1 MKILMLSWEYPPR
14 IIGGISRVVYDL
26 AQNLGENGNDVH
38 VLTCWEPYTEDYE
51 IDKNVTVHRVHVYN
65 NPSSTFVE
73 WVMQLNF
80 AMIEYAIKLVQNNG
94 FDIVHAH
101 DWLVAYAA
109 RVLKHTFEIP
119 IITTIHATE
128 YGRNNGIHTDMSRTI
143 NNIEKWL
150 MNESDALIVNSNYM
164 RDELISVFNINEDK
178 ISVISNGVDLDKF
191 NNIYTDTGFREN
203 YALANEKIVFY
214 VGRLVNEKGV
224 HVLLNA
230 IPKIL
235 ECFNDVK
242 FVIAGKGPCLNNLIE
257 LSQKLNINEKVYFTG
272 FVSEEVL
279 LKLYKCSDI
288 AVFPSTY
295 EPFGIVALEGMVAG
309 IPVVVSDTGGL
320 NEIVNHKEDGMK
332 FYSGN
337 SNSLADCIIEL
348 LKDETLSKRICNV
361 ALEKLHKLYNWNN
374 ISKIISDEYNYV
386 ISQFNSSEETK

>member
-26 AQNLGENGNDVH
+26 AQNLGVSGNDVH
-38 VLTCWEPYTEDYE
+38 VLTCWEPYTKDYE

-80 AMIEYAIKLVQNNG
+80 AMVEYAIKLVQNNK

-101 DWLVAYAA
+101 DWLVAYAS
-109 RVLKHTFEIP
+109 RVLKHSYNIP

-128 YGRNNGIHTDMSRTI
+128 YGRNNGIHTDISRTI

-150 MNESDALIVNSNYM
+150 MKESDSLIVNSNYM
-164 RDELISVFNINEDK
+164 RDELISVFDINADK
-178 ISVISNGVDLDKF
+178 IKVISNGVDLYKF
-191 NNIYTDTGFREN
+191 DNIYRDLEFRKN
-203 YALANEKIVFY
+203 YAAPNEKIVFY

-224 HVLLNA
+224 HVLLNS

-235 ECFNDVK
+235 NNFNDVK
-242 FVIAGKGPCLNNLIE
+242 FVIAGKGPCLNSLIE
-257 LSQKLNINEKVYFTG
+257 LSHKLNIFEKVYFTG

-279 LKLYKCSDI
+279 LNLYRCSDI
-288 AVFPSTY
+288 AVFPSIY

-309 IPVVVSDTGGL
+309 IPVVVSDAGGL

-337 SNSLADCIIEL
+337 SNSLADCILEL
-348 LKDETLSKRICNV
+348 LKDDSLSKRICN
-361 ALEKLHKLYNWNN
+361 AAMEKIHKLYNWNN
-374 ISKIISDEYNYV
+374 ISKKISDEYKYV
-386 ISQFNSSEETK
+386 ISQFNSSDETK

>member
-1 MKILMLSWEYPPR
+1 MRILMLSWEYPPR

-26 AQNLGENGNDVH
+26 AQNLGSCGNEVH
-38 VLTCWEPYTEDYE
+38 VLTCWEPGTKELEQD
-51 IDKNVTVHRVHVYN
+51 DHVTVHRVHVYN
-65 NPSSTFVE
+65 YASGSFVE

-80 AMIEYAIKLVQNNG
+80 AMLEYAVELVKNIR
-94 FDIVHAH
+94 FDIMHGH
-101 DWLVAYAA
+101 DWLIAYAA
-109 RVLKHTFEIP
+109 RVLRKSAGLSL
-119 IITTIHATE
+119 ITTIHATE
-128 YGRNNGIHTDMSRTI
+128 YGRNFGIHNDTQRTI
-143 NNIEKWL
+143 NSVESWL
-150 MNESDALIVNSNYM
+150 ISESDRIIVNSSYM
-164 RDELISVFNINEDK
+164 RNELLEIFKADSSKLKTIN
-178 ISVISNGVDLDKF
+178 NGVDLKKF
-191 NNIYTDTGFREN
+191 DNVSVNRVFRQN
-203 YALANEKIVFY
+203 YAAGNEKIVFF

-235 ECFNDVK
+235 RNYNDVK
-242 FVIAGKGPCLNNLIE
+242 FVIAGKGPCLNNLME
-257 LSQKLNINEKVYFTG
+257 ASRQLNISNRIYFTG

-320 NEIVNHKEDGMK
+320 NEIVEHREDGMK

-348 LKDETLSKRICNV
+348 LKDDSLLEKIKIN
-361 ALEKLHKLYNWNN
+361 ALEKVHRLYNWNN
-374 ISKIISDEYNYV
+374 ITDTILEEYRDV
-386 ISQFNSSEETK
+386 IAKYKS

>member
-26 AQNLGENGNDVH
+26 AQNLGKYGNEVH
-38 VLTCWEPYTEDYE
+38 VLTCWEPGTKDFE
-51 IDKNVTVHRVHVYN
+51 IDDYVSVHRVHVYN
-65 NPSSTFVE
+65 NFSESFVE

-80 AMIEYAIKLVQNNG
+80 AMLEYAIRLVGDNE
-94 FDIVHAH
+94 FDIIHGH

-109 RVLKHTFEIP
+109 RVLKKSFSIP
-119 IITTIHATE
+119 LITTIHATE
-128 YGRNNGIHTDMSRTI
+128 YGRNYGIHNDLQRTI
-143 NNIEKWL
+143 NNAEKWL
-150 MNESDALIVNSNYM
+150 INESDRLIVNSSYM
-164 RDELISVFNINEDK
+164 KNELISLFSVDDSK
-178 ISVISNGVDLDKF
+178 ISVISNGVDLEKF
-191 NNIYTDTGFREN
+191 DNIDTDTDFRLN
-203 YALANEKIVFY
+203 YAAENEKIVFF

-235 ECFNDVK
+235 SNYNDVK

-257 LSQKLNINEKVYFTG
+257 QSRRLNISDKVYFTG

-279 LKLYKCSDI
+279 LKLYRCTDI
-288 AVFPSTY
+288 AVFPSIY

-309 IPVVVSDTGGL
+309 IPVVVSDIGGL
-320 NEIVNHKEDGMK
+320 KEIINHREDGMK

-348 LKDETLSKRICNV
+348 LKNDGLSEKIRNI
-361 ALEKLHKLYNWNN
+361 ALQKVHRLYNWNN
-374 ISKIISDEYNYV
+374 ITEKIVSEYKYV
-386 ISQFNSSEETK
+386 ISQYKG

>member
-26 AQNLGENGNDVH
+26 AQNLGEIGNDVH
-38 VLTCWEPYTEDYE
+38 VLTCWEPYTKEYE

-65 NPSSTFVE
+65 NPSNNFVE

-80 AMIEYAIKLVQNNG
+80 VMLEYAIKLVQNNK
-94 FDIVHAH
+94 FDIIHAH

-109 RVLKHTFEIP
+109 RVLKKSYNIP
-119 IITTIHATE
+119 LITTIHATE
-128 YGRNNGIHTDMSRTI
+128 YGRNNGIHTDMQRTI
-143 NNIEKWL
+143 NNVEKWL
-150 MNESDALIVNSNYM
+150 INESDRLIVNSNYM
-164 RDELISVFNINEDK
+164 KDELLSIFNIQSDK
-178 ISVISNGVDLDKF
+178 ISIISNGVDLKKF
-191 NNIYTDTGFREN
+191 DDIYADAAFREN
-203 YALANEKIVFY
+203 YAAQNEKIVFY
-214 VGRLVNEKGV
+214 VGRLVNEKGL
-224 HVLLNA
+224 HILLDA

-235 ECFNDVK
+235 STFNNVK

-257 LSQKLNINEKVYFTG
+257 LSQKLNIRNRVYFTG

-337 SNSLADCIIEL
+337 SNSLADCILEL
-348 LKDETLSKRICNV
+348 LGDESLSNSIRNV
-361 ALEKLHKLYNWNN
+361 ALQRVHKLYNWNN
-374 ISKIISDEYNYV
+374 ISKIILDEYKYV
-386 ISQFNSSEETK
+386 ISKYNV

>member
-26 AQNLGENGNDVH
+26 AQNLGEFGNDVH
-38 VLTCWEPYTEDYE
+38 VLTCWEPYAKDYE
-51 IDKNVTVHRVHVYN
+51 IDNNVTVHRVHVYN
-65 NPSSTFVE
+65 NPSNNFVE

-80 AMIEYAIKLVQNNG
+80 AMIEYAIKLAQNNE
-94 FDIVHAH
+94 FDIIHAH

-109 RVLKHTFEIP
+109 RVLKKSYSIP
-119 IITTIHATE
+119 LITTIHATE
-128 YGRNNGIHTDMSRTI
+128 HGRNNGIYTELQRTI
-143 NNIEKWL
+143 NSIEKWFV
-150 MNESDALIVNSNYM
+150 NESDRLIVNSNYM
-164 RDELISVFNINEDK
+164 RDEIISIFNIDSDK
-178 ISVISNGVDLDKF
+178 ISVISNGVDLNKF
-191 NNIYTDTGFREN
+191 EKVSVDEAFREN
-203 YALANEKIVFY
+203 YAAKNEKIVFY

-235 ECFNDVK
+235 SAYNDVK

-257 LSQKLNINEKVYFTG
+257 LSQKLNIKEKIYFTG

-320 NEIVNHKEDGMK
+320 REIVNHKEDGMK
-332 FYSGN
+332 FYNGN

-348 LKDETLSKRICNV
+348 LKDENLSNKIRNV
-361 ALEKLHKLYNWNN
+361 ALQKVHKLYNWNN
-374 ISKIISDEYNYV
+374 ISELISSEYKYV
-386 ISQFNSSEETK
+386 ISQYNS